1 MNATFVFT
9 WWPYVAMA
17 LFIAGLAVRYG
28 CTRGAKLPRARA
40 LFVGAGWLR
49 LSLVLLFLGHLAGLL
64 FPRQIILWNGM
75 PARLYLLEGF
85 AFAVGVGS
93 LVGWASVMWRHFG
106 RSGGSVASQLAD
118 VVFLSGSFVALLSGL
133 LTAVFY
139 RWGSSWS
146 AATLTPYAWSLLRGN
161 PVAALAAQLPFL
173 VRLHVFSS
181 LAILAMI
188 PLTRLAPLL
197 MVPLHHGLDFLVG
210 GFSALV
216 RPVRST
222 LELVFE
228 RNNPLP
234 RIWPEE
240 D

>member
-1 MNATFVFT
+1 MSANFVFT

-28 CTRGAKLPRARA
+28 CTRGAALPRARA

-64 FPRQIILWNGM
+64 FPSQVVLWNSM

-85 AFAVGVGS
+85 AFVLGVGS
-93 LVGWASVMWRHFG
+93 LVGWAGVMWRHLG

-118 VVFLSGSFVALLSGL
+118 AVFLSMSFAALLSGL

-181 LAILAMI
+181 LAALAMI
-188 PLTRLAPLL
+188 PLTRMAPLL
-197 MVPLHHGLDFLVG
+197 MVPLHHGLGLLLRGV
-210 GFSALV
+210 SVPA
-216 RPVRST
+216 RSVRST

>member
-1 MNATFVFT
+1 MTATFVFSV
-9 WWPYVAMA
+9 WPYVAMA

-28 CTRGAKLPRARA
+28 FTSPASLPEARA

-49 LSLVLLFLGHLAGLL
+49 LSAFLLFLGHFAGML
-64 FPRQIILWNGM
+64 FPSQIILWNSM

-85 AFAVGVGS
+85 AFVVGVGT
-93 LVGWASVMWRHFG
+93 LVGWAGLMWRHLG

-118 VVFLSGSFVALLSGL
+118 EVFLALSFVALLSGL

-161 PVAALAAQLPFL
+161 PMAALAAQLPFL

-181 LAILAMI
+181 LTALAAV
-188 PLTRLAPLL
+188 PLTRMAPLL
-197 MVPLHHGLDFLVG
+197 MVPLHQGSGLLRWGV
-210 GFSALV
+210 SRLV

-222 LELVFE
+222 LESVSE

-234 RIWPEE
+234 WIWPEE

>member
-1 MNATFVFT
+1 
-9 WWPYVAMA
+9 
-17 LFIAGLAVRYG
+17 
-28 CTRGAKLPRARA
+28 
-40 LFVGAGWLR
+40 
-49 LSLVLLFLGHLAGLL
+49 
-64 FPRQIILWNGM
+64 M
-75 PARLYLLEGF
+75 PSRLYLLEGF
-85 AFAVGVGS
+85 AFVLGVGT
-93 LVGWASVMWRHFG
+93 LVGWSRLMWRHLG

-118 VVFLSGSFVALLSGL
+118 VVFLSVSFVALLSGL

-181 LAILAMI
+181 LAAMAMI
-188 PLTRLAPLL
+188 PVTRLAPLL
-197 MVPLHHGLDFLVG
+197 MVPLHHGLGFLLRGV
-210 GFSALV
+210 SVLA
-216 RPVRST
+216 RPVGST
-222 LELVFE
+222 LELVIE

-234 RIWPEE
+234 RIWPQE

>member
-1 MNATFVFT
+1 MSTNFVFT

-17 LFIAGLAVRYG
+17 LFIAGLAIRYA
-28 CTRGAKLPRARA
+28 CTRGAKLPKARA

-49 LSLVLLFLGHLAGLL
+49 LSLVLLFLGHLTGLL
-64 FPRQIILWNGM
+64 FPRQVVLWNSM
-75 PARLYLLEGF
+75 PARLYVLEGF
-85 AFAVGVGS
+85 AFILGVGT
-93 LVGWASVMWRHFG
+93 LVGWARLMWRHLG
-106 RSGGSVASQLAD
+106 RSGGSVASQLGD
-118 VVFLSGSFVALLSGL
+118 SVFLSVSFVAVLSGL
-133 LTAVFY
+133 LTAVLY

-146 AATLTPYAWSLLRGN
+146 ASTLTPWAWSLLRGN
-161 PVAALAAQLPFL
+161 PAAALAAGLPFF

-181 LAILAMI
+181 LAALATI
-188 PLTRLAPLL
+188 PCTRLAPLL
-197 MVPLHHGLDFLVG
+197 MVPLHQGLGLILRVFAVQ
-210 GFSALV
+210 A

-234 RIWPEE
+234 RIWPKE

>member
-28 CTRGAKLPRARA
+28 CTRGARLPRARA
-40 LFVGAGWLR
+40 LFVGAGWFR

-64 FPRQIILWNGM
+64 LPRQIVLWNSL
-75 PARLYLLEGF
+75 PARLYLLEGI
-85 AFAVGVGS
+85 ALVLGVGA
-93 LVGWASVMWRHFG
+93 LVGWAGVMWRHLG

-118 VVFLSGSFVALLSGL
+118 GVFLSVSFVALLSGL
-133 LTAVFY
+133 LTAVLY

-146 AATLTPYAWSLLRGN
+146 AATLTPYVWSLLRGN
-161 PVAALAAQLPFL
+161 PLAALAAQLPFL

-181 LAILAMI
+181 LAALATI
-188 PLTRLAPLL
+188 PCTRLAPLL
-197 MVPLHHGLDFLVG
+197 MVPLHHGLSLLLSGV
-210 GFSALV
+210 SVLA

>member
-17 LFIAGLAVRYG
+17 LFIAGLAVRYAS
-28 CTRGAKLPRARA
+28 TRGAALPKARA

-64 FPRQIILWNGM
+64 FPSQIVLWNTV

-85 AFAVGVGS
+85 AFVLGVAT
-93 LVGWASVMWRHFG
+93 LVGWAGVMWRHLG

-118 VVFLSGSFVALLSGL
+118 VVFLSLSFAALLSGL
-133 LTAVFY
+133 LTAVCY

-146 AATLTPYAWSLLRGN
+146 ATTLTPYAWSLLRGN

-173 VRLHVFSS
+173 VRLHVLSS
-181 LAILAMI
+181 LAALAII

-197 MVPLHHGLDFLVG
+197 MVPLHNGLGLFRTGVSVL
-210 GFSALV
+210 A

-222 LELVFE
+222 LELVLE
-228 RNNPLP
+228 RNNPLS

>member
-17 LFIAGLAVRYG
+17 LFIAGLAARYG

-64 FPRQIILWNGM
+64 FPSQVVLWNSM
-75 PARLYLLEGF
+75 PSRLYLLEGF
-85 AFAVGVGS
+85 AFVLGVGT
-93 LVGWASVMWRHFG
+93 LVGWARLMWQHLG

-118 VVFLSGSFVALLSGL
+118 GVFLSVSFVALLSGL

-146 AATLTPYAWSLLRGN
+146 ATTLTPYAWSLLRGN
-161 PVAALAAQLPFL
+161 PVAALAAELPFL

-181 LAILAMI
+181 LAALAMI

-197 MVPLHHGLDFLVG
+197 MVPVHHGLGFLLRGV
-210 GFSALV
+210 SVLA